1 MAIIPFT
8 KIAFCYGKIVKNI
21 TISRYLRFT
30 HSIQNRETMATQ
42 IPRIIIGRLPL
53 YLRALIRLKKDGHDY
68 ASSRE
73 LGKLLDISAAQ
84 IRKDLSHFGELG
96 KRGKGYEIDFL
107 VQKLNQILNTDNI
120 WKMIVLGAG
129 DLGSG
134 LARYRGFIDRG
145 FQVSAIFD
153 VDPDKIGKKIGD
165 LEVKPVDN
173 VKEYVREND
182 IQIAVLAIPAE
193 YANDVIDD
201 LVEAGI
207 TAILNYAPIYL
218 KAPDGVQIEHIDP
231 SVHLQKLSYYLK

>member
-1 MAIIPFT
+1 M
-8 KIAFCYGKIVKNI
+8 GN
-21 TISRYLRFT
+21 
-30 HSIQNRETMATQ
+30 Q

-53 YLRALIRLKKDGHDY
+53 YLRALNRLQKDGYEY

-96 KRGKGYEIDFL
+96 KRGKGYEIEFL
-107 VQKLNQILNTDNI
+107 VCKLNQILNTDNI
-120 WKMIVLGAG
+120 WEMIVIGAG

-134 LARYRGFIDRG
+134 LTRYKGFANRG
-145 FQVSAIFD
+145 FQVAAIFD
-153 VDPDKIGKKIGD
+153 KNPKKIGKKIGD
-165 LEVKPVDN
+165 LVAKDIREL
-173 VKEYVREND
+173 KEYVKTNN

-193 YANDVIDD
+193 HAQGVIDD

-218 KAPDGVQIEHIDP
+218 KAPHGVQIEHIDP
-231 SVHLQKLSYYLK
+231 SVHLQKLSYFLK

>member
-1 MAIIPFT
+1 M
-8 KIAFCYGKIVKNI
+8 VN
-21 TISRYLRFT
+21 
-30 HSIQNRETMATQ
+30 Q

-53 YLRALIRLKKDGHDY
+53 YLRALNRLQKDDYEY

-96 KRGKGYEIDFL
+96 KRGKGYEIEFL
-107 VQKLNQILNTDNI
+107 ICKLNQILNTDNI
-120 WKMIVLGAG
+120 WKMIVIGAG

-134 LARYRGFIDRG
+134 LTRYKGFANRG

-153 VDPDKIGKKIGD
+153 SDPQKIGKIIGD
-165 LEVKPVDN
+165 LVAKDIREMEEFVKTN
-173 VKEYVREND
+173 N

-193 YANDVIDD
+193 YAQDVIDD
-201 LVEAGI
+201 LVDAGI

-218 KAPDGVQIEHIDP
+218 KAPQGVQIEHIDP
-231 SVHLQKLSYYLK
+231 AVHLQKLSYFLK

>member
-1 MAIIPFT
+1 M
-8 KIAFCYGKIVKNI
+8 VN
-21 TISRYLRFT
+21 
-30 HSIQNRETMATQ
+30 Q

-53 YLRALIRLKKDGHDY
+53 YLRALNRLQKDGYEY

-96 KRGKGYEIDFL
+96 KRGKGYEIEFL
-107 VQKLNQILNTDNI
+107 ICKLNQILNTDNI
-120 WKMIVLGAG
+120 WKMIVIGAG

-134 LARYRGFIDRG
+134 LTRYKGFTNRG

-153 VDPDKIGKKIGD
+153 IDPKKIGKKIGD
-165 LEVKPVDN
+165 LVAKDIRELEDYVKTN
-173 VKEYVREND
+173 N

-193 YANDVIDD
+193 YAQNVIDD
-201 LVEAGI
+201 LVDAGI

-218 KAPDGVQIEHIDP
+218 KTPQGVQIEHIDP
-231 SVHLQKLSYYLK
+231 AVHLQKLSYFLK

>member
-1 MAIIPFT
+1 MT
-8 KIAFCYGKIVKNI
+8 K
-21 TISRYLRFT
+21 
-30 HSIQNRETMATQ
+30 Q

-53 YLRALIRLKKDGHDY
+53 YLRALTRLKKEGYSY

-107 VQKLNQILNTDNI
+107 TSKLNQILNTDII
-120 WKMIVLGAG
+120 WDMIVIGAG

-134 LARYRGFIDRG
+134 LARYKGFANRG

-153 VDPDKIGKKIGD
+153 IDPSKIGKKIGS
-165 LEVKPVDN
+165 LVVKDIREMCDFVADN
-173 VKEYVREND
+173 E

-193 YANDVIDD
+193 DAQHVIDD
-201 LVEAGI
+201 LVEVGI
-207 TAILNYAPIYL
+207 TAILNYAPIYI
-218 KAPDGVQIEHIDP
+218 KTPDGVQIEHIDP
-231 SVHLQKLSYYLK
+231 SVHLQKLSYFLK

>member
-1 MAIIPFT
+1 MT
-8 KIAFCYGKIVKNI
+8 K
-21 TISRYLRFT
+21 
-30 HSIQNRETMATQ
+30 Q

-53 YLRALIRLKKDGHDY
+53 YLRALNRLKKEGYSY

-107 VQKLNQILNTDNI
+107 TSKLNQILNTDII
-120 WKMIVLGAG
+120 WDMIVIGAG

-134 LARYRGFIDRG
+134 LARYKGFANRG

-153 VDPDKIGKKIGD
+153 IDPSKIGKKIGS
-165 LEVKPVDN
+165 LVVKDIREMCDFVADN
-173 VKEYVREND
+173 E

-193 YANDVIDD
+193 DAQHVIDD
-201 LVEAGI
+201 LVEVGI
-207 TAILNYAPIYL
+207 TAILNYAPIYI
-218 KAPDGVQIEHIDP
+218 KTPDGVQIEHIDP
-231 SVHLQKLSYYLK
+231 SVHLQKLSYFLK

>member
-1 MAIIPFT
+1 M
-8 KIAFCYGKIVKNI
+8 VN
-21 TISRYLRFT
+21 
-30 HSIQNRETMATQ
+30 Q

-53 YLRALIRLKKDGHDY
+53 YLRALNRLQKDGYEY

-96 KRGKGYEIDFL
+96 KRGKGYEIEFL
-107 VQKLNQILNTDNI
+107 ICKLNQILNTDNI
-120 WKMIVLGAG
+120 WKMIVIGAG

-134 LARYRGFIDRG
+134 LTRYKGFANRG

-153 VDPDKIGKKIGD
+153 IDPQKIGKKIGSLVVKD
-165 LEVKPVDN
+165 IRELEEFVKTN
-173 VKEYVREND
+173 K

-193 YANDVIDD
+193 YAQDVIDD
-201 LVEAGI
+201 LVDAGI

-218 KAPDGVQIEHIDP
+218 KAPQGIQIEHIDP
-231 SVHLQKLSYYLK
+231 AVHLQKLSYFLK